1 MITMINESLEYEPQY
16 PVAPGITLA
25 ESLAALQISPVE
37 LAQRTQTT
45 LGYVNGVLA
54 GKLAVTV
61 AFAEALTKI
70 IDVPADFW
78 LRYDA
83 DYWRLKSAQA

>member
-1 MITMINESLEYEPQY
+1 MITMISESLEYEPQY
-16 PVAPGITLA
+16 PVAPGITLS
-25 ESLAALQISPVE
+25 ESLAVLQISPAE
-37 LAQRTQTT
+37 LAQQTQTT
-45 LGYVNGVLA
+45 LGYVNGVLS
-54 GKLAVTV
+54 GKLAITV
-61 AFAEALTKI
+61 AFAESLTKV